1 MTKQEIYQVLEAKKI
16 ILKNLSW
23 VELDKFTKK
32 KTLVA
37 LTGVDMKGFY
47 MLLFFRSAKARFLSK
62 EFEAIDEIAGKI
74 AEQTGVNFKKKA
86 IFYSS
91 DICSKTANLMKENGY
106 KHDSMWRRQY

>member
-1 MTKQEIYQVLEAKKI
+1 MNEKIYRVLADKGI
-16 ILKNLSW
+16 ALKNPQRP
-23 VELDKFTKK
+23 ELDKFTKK
-32 KTLVA
+32 KTLDA

-47 MLLFFRSAKARFLSK
+47 TLLFFRSAKARFLSK
-62 EFEAIDEIAGKI
+62 EFEAIDEIAGNI

-106 KHDSMWRRQY
+106 KHDFM

>member
-23 VELDKFTKK
+23 IKLDKFTKK
-32 KTLVA
+32 KTL
-37 LTGVDMKGFY
+37 TGVDMKGFY
-47 MLLFFRSAKARFLSK
+47 TLLFFRSAKARFLSK

-106 KHDSMWRRQY
+106 KHDFM

>member
-23 VELDKFTKK
+23 AELDKFTKK

-37 LTGVDMKGFY
+37 LTGVDMKEFY
-47 MLLFFRSAKARFLSK
+47 TLLFFRSAKARFLSK
-62 EFEAIDEIAGKI
+62 EFEAIDEIANKI
-74 AEQTGVNFKKKA
+74 AEQTGINFKKKA

-91 DICSKTANLMKENGY
+91 DVCSKTANLMKENGY
-106 KHDSMWRRQY
+106 KHDSM

>member
-16 ILKNLSW
+16 ILKNLTW

-37 LTGVDMKGFY
+37 LTGVDIKGFCT
-47 MLLFFRSAKARFLSK
+47 LLFFRSAKARFLSK
-62 EFEAIDEIAGKI
+62 EFEAINEIAGKI
-74 AEQTGVNFKKKA
+74 ADQTGINFKKKA

-91 DICSKTANLMKENGY
+91 DICSKTANLMKKNSY
-106 KHDSMWRRQY
+106 KHDSM

>member
-16 ILKNLSW
+16 ILKNLTW

-37 LTGVDMKGFY
+37 LTGVAIKGFY

-62 EFEAIDEIAGKI
+62 EFEAINEIADKI

-106 KHDSMWRRQY
+106 KNDSM

>member
-23 VELDKFTKK
+23 IKLDKFTKK
-32 KTLVA
+32 KTLDA

-47 MLLFFRSAKARFLSK
+47 TLLFFRSAKARFLSK
-62 EFEAIDEIAGKI
+62 EFEAIDEIAGNI

-91 DICSKTANLMKENGY
+91 DICSKTVNLMKENGY
-106 KHDSMWRRQY
+106 KHDFM

>member
-16 ILKNLSW
+16 ILKNISW

-37 LTGVDMKGFY
+37 LTGVDIKGFY

-62 EFEAIDEIAGKI
+62 EFEAIDEIASKI
-74 AEQTGVNFKKKA
+74 AEQTGANFKKKA

-91 DICSKTANLMKENGY
+91 DVCSKTTSLMKENGY
-106 KHDSMWRRQY
+106 KHDSM

>member
-16 ILKNLSW
+16 ILKNISW

-32 KTLVA
+32 KTLIA

-47 MLLFFRSAKARFLSK
+47 TLLFFRSAKARFLSK
-62 EFEAIDEIAGKI
+62 EFEVINEIAGKI
-74 AEQTGVNFKKKA
+74 ADQMSVDFKKKA

-106 KHDSMWRRQY
+106 KHDSM

>member
-1 MTKQEIYQVLEAKKI
+1 MQPFGYFVVYADKINLLVAFKIFEIF
-16 ILKNLSW
+16 
-23 VELDKFTKK
+23 ELDKFTKK

-47 MLLFFRSAKARFLSK
+47 TLLFFRSAKARFLSK
-62 EFEAIDEIAGKI
+62 EFETINEIAGKI

-106 KHDSMWRRQY
+106 KHDSM

>member
-16 ILKNLSW
+16 ILKNISW

-74 AEQTGVNFKKKA
+74 VEQTGVNFKKKA

-106 KHDSMWRRQY
+106 KHDSM

>member
-23 VELDKFTKK
+23 LELDKFTKK

-37 LTGVDMKGFY
+37 LTGIDRKGFY
-47 MLLFFRSAKARFLSK
+47 TLLFFRSAKARFLSK
-62 EFEAIDEIAGKI
+62 EFEAIDEIANKI
-74 AEQTGVNFKKKA
+74 ADQAGVNFKKKA

-91 DICSKTANLMKENGY
+91 DVCSKTANLMKENGY
-106 KHDSMWRRQY
+106 KHDSM

>member
-23 VELDKFTKK
+23 IKLDKFTKK
-32 KTLVA
+32 KTLDA

-47 MLLFFRSAKARFLSK
+47 TLLFFRSAKARFLSK
-62 EFEAIDEIAGKI
+62 EFEAIDEIVGKI

-106 KHDSMWRRQY
+106 KHDSM

>member
-16 ILKNLSW
+16 ILKNISW

-32 KTLVA
+32 KTLIA

-47 MLLFFRSAKARFLSK
+47 VLLFFRSAKARFLSK
-62 EFEAIDEIAGKI
+62 EFEAIDEMAGKI

-106 KHDSMWRRQY
+106 KHDSM